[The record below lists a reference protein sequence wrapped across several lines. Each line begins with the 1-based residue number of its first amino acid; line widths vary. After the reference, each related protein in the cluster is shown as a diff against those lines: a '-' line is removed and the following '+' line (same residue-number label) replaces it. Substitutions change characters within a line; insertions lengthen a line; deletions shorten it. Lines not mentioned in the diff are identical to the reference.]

1 MEILSCSRRDHPDH
15 RVRFPRQRVSGRGW
29 GALHFLRALF
39 GKWRGF
45 QMTIGKKLYLG
56 FGAILAILLLLFIVN
71 SFAVFRERSAR
82 NDSKTALESMAAIES
97 VRYQIM
103 LNRLNLNN
111 FLLSG
116 DPRDEERVTKG
127 LTDIADMLKRGES
140 QTSSDSVR
148 TSLIQVEGT
157 EQNWADNF
165 AKPLL
170 AKRHQ
175 VDSGDAT
182 VSDLQ
187 IFYLQKDPGSWLLK
201 SSQILDQ
208 TAQEISK
215 AASETSKS
223 VDRASSVGFIVT
235 TLGTLLA
242 VFLGGFVAFYTAK
255 SISQP
260 LTHLITVARE
270 IGDSGDL
277 DQNIDIHR
285 NDEIGALATTF
296 NNMVAYL
303 KEMAGV
309 SMAVAEGDLTVEV
322 VPRSK
327 RDTLG
332 NAFLRMSH
340 GLQELV
346 RTTRDSAGQVSAGS
360 NQVAGAADESA
371 KVSVQASS
379 AIEEVTSTMHE
390 MSINVQN
397 VVKNT
402 QVQAS
407 SVAETSASIEQ
418 MVASIQRVADTAK
431 ILLDICHRSRVEV
444 ETGISAME
452 KTTDGLNRTNA
463 SIQSSSEIIGVLGK
477 RVDNIGKIVEVIDD
491 LAEQTNLLALNA
503 AIEAARAGEH
513 GLGFA
518 VVADEVRKLAEKSTQ
533 STKEIA
539 ELIQGIQEEARQ
551 AVDNMTKSTNMVQEG
566 LLLGLDLNKAFGK
579 ISNVVTE
586 VYKFAQEIGAATNE
600 QSNGSSQIAKA
611 TTRLT
616 EITQEINSSV
626 EEQASG
632 AQGVVRAME
641 KMREMVQQS
650 TSSSTELAA
659 TAEQMSK
666 LSRVLLESMNRFRIE
681 RKSSEHKPSWNERD
695 ESEAGSLS
703 EDSYDSD
710 LVRA

>member
-1 MEILSCSRRDHPDH
+1 
-15 RVRFPRQRVSGRGW
+15 
-29 GALHFLRALF
+29 
-39 GKWRGF
+39 
-45 QMTIGKKLYLG
+45 MTIGKQLYRG
-56 FGAILAILLLLFIVN
+56 FGVILVMLAILLVVDLAALWK
-71 SFAVFRERSAR
+71 AKSAS
-82 NDSKTALESMAAIES
+82 NEAAATLESVRTAEA

-103 LNRLNLNN
+103 QNRLNLNN

-116 DPRDEERVTKG
+116 DPRDEDKVNKG
-127 LTDIADMLKRGES
+127 FTELSDLIKRGQS
-140 QTSSDSVR
+140 QTSNDFLR
-148 TSLIQVEGT
+148 TALIQVEGT
-157 EQNWADNF
+157 EASWADNF

-187 IFYLQKDPGSWLLK
+187 IFYLQKDPASWLTK
-201 SSQILDQ
+201 SSAVLDQ
-208 TAQEISK
+208 ANSDISK
-215 AASETSKS
+215 ALNESQAAAARASAISGLIVIVGALSAIAFGVLTALKTSKS
-223 VDRASSVGFIVT
+223 IT
-235 TLGTLLA
+235 E
-242 VFLGGFVAFYTAK
+242 
-255 SISQP
+255 P
-260 LTHLITVARE
+260 LQHLITVAQE

-277 DQNIDIHR
+277 DQSIDIHR

-303 KEMAGV
+303 KEMASV

-322 VPRSK
+322 APRSK

-332 NAFLRMSH
+332 NAFLRMNL
-340 GLQELV
+340 GLQEIV
-346 RTTRDSAGQVSAGS
+346 RTTRDAASQVSAGS

-407 SVAETSASIEQ
+407 SVAETSASIDQ
-418 MVASIQRVADTAK
+418 MVTSIQRVADTAK
-431 ILLDICHRSRVEV
+431 VLLDIANRSREEV
-444 ETGISAME
+444 VTGIQTME
-452 KTTDGLNRTNA
+452 KATDGLNRTNRA
-463 SIQSSSEIIGVLGK
+463 IQSSAEIINILGH
-477 RVDNIGKIVEVIDD
+477 RADDIGKIIEVIDD

-539 ELIQGIQEEARQ
+539 DLIQSIQREARQ
-551 AVDNMTKSTNMVQEG
+551 AVENMEHSTRIVEEG
-566 LLLGLDLNKAFGK
+566 LSLGNELGSALHK
-579 ISNVVTE
+579 ISDVVTE
-586 VYKFAQEIGAATNE
+586 VYKFSQEIGAATNE
-600 QSNGSSQIAKA
+600 QSVGSSQIAKA
-611 TTRLT
+611 TNRLT
-616 EITQEINSSV
+616 EITQEINSAV

-632 AQGVVRAME
+632 AQAVVRAMD
-641 KMREMVQQS
+641 KMRELVQQS
-650 TSSSTELAA
+650 ASSSTELSAA
-659 TAEQMSK
+659 AEQMLK
-666 LSRVLLESMNRFRIE
+666 LSRNLLDNMDRFVIDRAAQTRQRREGFTNRRPAAAQESREYELEEVGR
-681 RKSSEHKPSWNERD
+681 P
-695 ESEAGSLS
+695 
-703 EDSYDSD
+703 
-710 LVRA
+710 

>member
-1 MEILSCSRRDHPDH
+1 MS
-15 RVRFPRQRVSGRGW
+15 
-29 GALHFLRALF
+29 
-39 GKWRGF
+39 
-45 QMTIGKKLYLG
+45 IGNRLYFG
-56 FGAILAILLLLFIVN
+56 FGAILATLFILFIVN
-71 SFAVFRERSAR
+71 VGVGFKQRSAQS
-82 NDSKTALESMAAIES
+82 DASMALES
-97 VRYQIM
+97 VRAVEAVRNQIM
-103 LNRLNLNN
+103 LNSLNLNN

-116 DPRDEERVTKG
+116 DPRDEEKVTKG
-127 LTDIADMLKRGES
+127 MNDLSDIIKRGES
-140 QTSSDSVR
+140 QAVNEAVR
-148 TSLIQVEGT
+148 TALIQVEST
-157 EQNWADNF
+157 QSSWADNF
-165 AKPLL
+165 SKPLL

-187 IFYLQKDPGSWLLK
+187 IFYLQKDPASWLTK
-201 SSQILDQ
+201 ASSVLDQ
-208 TAQEISK
+208 TITEITKTQDETNRSADRWSK
-215 AASETSKS
+215 INIFLS
-223 VDRASSVGFIVT
+223 G
-235 TLGTLLA
+235 LLTLLA
-242 VFLGGFVAFYTAK
+242 LVGGAVIAYLTARR
-255 SISQP
+255 ITEP

-309 SMAVAEGDLTVEV
+309 SMAVAEGDLSVEV

-340 GLQELV
+340 GLQDLV

-390 MSINVQN
+390 MSVNVQN

-407 SVAETSASIEQ
+407 SVAETSASIDQ
-418 MVASIQRVADTAK
+418 MVTSIQRVADTAK
-431 ILLDICHRSRVEV
+431 VLLDIANRSREEV
-444 ETGISAME
+444 VTGIQTME
-452 KTTDGLNRTNA
+452 KATDGLNRTNQA
-463 SIQSSSEIIGVLGK
+463 IQSSAEIINILGH
-477 RVDNIGKIVEVIDD
+477 RADDIGKIIEVIDD

-539 ELIQGIQEEARQ
+539 DLIQSIQREARQ
-551 AVDNMTKSTNMVQEG
+551 AVENMERSTRIVEEG
-566 LLLGLDLNKAFGK
+566 LTLGNDLGSALHK

-586 VYKFAQEIGAATNE
+586 VYKFSQEIGAATNE
-600 QSNGSSQIAKA
+600 QSVGSAQIAKA
-611 TTRLT
+611 TSRLT
-616 EITQEINSSV
+616 EITQEINSAV

-632 AQGVVRAME
+632 AQAVVRAMD
-641 KMREMVQQS
+641 KMRELVQQS
-650 TSSSTELAA
+650 ASSSTELSAA
-659 TAEQMSK
+659 AEQMLK
-666 LSRVLLESMNRFRIE
+666 LSRNLLDSMDRFVLDRSAQARS
-681 RKSSEHKPSWNERD
+681 RKQEPQR
-695 ESEAGSLS
+695 EAGRRGPARRS
-703 EDSYDSD
+703 EELEYAELTHS
-710 LVRA
+710 

>member
-1 MEILSCSRRDHPDH
+1 
-15 RVRFPRQRVSGRGW
+15 
-29 GALHFLRALF
+29 
-39 GKWRGF
+39 
-45 QMTIGKKLYLG
+45 MTIGKRLYYG
-56 FGAILAILLLLFIVN
+56 FGAVVGILLLLFFVN
-71 SFAVFRERSAR
+71 VITGWKQSSAR
-82 NDSKTALESMAAIES
+82 NDAKSSLESVRTLEA

-103 LNRLNLNN
+103 LNRHNMDN

-116 DPRDEERVTKG
+116 DPRDEEKINKG
-127 LTDIADMLKRGES
+127 LADVNDLIKRGES
-140 QTSSDSVR
+140 QANNEAVKTA
-148 TSLIQVEGT
+148 LIQVEST
-157 EQNWADNF
+157 EANWADNF

-187 IFYLQKDPGSWLLK
+187 IFYLQKDPASWLTK
-201 SSQILDQ
+201 SSVILDQ
-208 TAQEISK
+208 TGSDITK
-215 AASETSKS
+215 AFNETSES
-223 VDRASSVGFIVT
+223 ADRASQVSFWATI
-235 TLGTLLA
+235 LFTLLA
-242 VFLGGFVAFYTAK
+242 LVVGIGAAVQTAK

-285 NDEIGALATTF
+285 QDEIGALATTF

-303 KEMAGV
+303 KEMANV
-309 SMAVAEGDLTVEV
+309 SMSVAEGDLTVEV

-340 GLQELV
+340 GLQQLV

-402 QVQAS
+402 QIQAS
-407 SVAETSASIEQ
+407 SVAETSASIDQ
-418 MVASIQRVADTAK
+418 MVTSIQRVADTAK
-431 ILLDICHRSRVEV
+431 VLLDIANRSREEV
-444 ETGISAME
+444 VTGIQTME
-452 KTTDGLNRTNA
+452 KATDGLNRTNKA
-463 SIQSSSEIIGVLGK
+463 IQSSAEIINILGH
-477 RVDNIGKIVEVIDD
+477 RADDIGKIIEVIDD

-539 ELIQGIQEEARQ
+539 DLIQSIQREARQ
-551 AVDNMTKSTNMVQEG
+551 AVENMERSTRIVEEG
-566 LLLGLDLNKAFGK
+566 LSLGNELGSALHK

-586 VYKFAQEIGAATNE
+586 VYKFSQEIGAATNE
-600 QSNGSSQIAKA
+600 QSVGSAQIAKA
-611 TTRLT
+611 TGRLT
-616 EITQEINSSV
+616 EITQEINSAV

-632 AQGVVRAME
+632 AQAVVRAMD
-641 KMREMVQQS
+641 KMRELVQQS
-650 TSSSTELAA
+650 ASSSTELSAA
-659 TAEQMSK
+659 AEQMLK
-666 LSRVLLESMNRFRIE
+666 LSRNLLDSMDRFILDRSAASRPPHTE
-681 RKSSEHKPSWNERD
+681 APAPRRGANGARHRD
-695 ESEAGSLS
+695 HEYAELAHT
-703 EDSYDSD
+703 
-710 LVRA
+710 

>member
-1 MEILSCSRRDHPDH
+1 
-15 RVRFPRQRVSGRGW
+15 
-29 GALHFLRALF
+29 
-39 GKWRGF
+39 
-45 QMTIGKKLYLG
+45 MTIGKKLYVG
-56 FGAILAILLLLFIVN
+56 FGSILGVLVALLLVNIVAG
-71 SFAVFRERSAR
+71 FKETSAR
-82 NDSKTALESMAAIES
+82 KDASTALESVRAIES

-103 LNRLNLNN
+103 LNRLNLDN

-116 DPRDEERVTKG
+116 DPRDEEKVTRG
-127 LTDIADMLKRGES
+127 LQDVGEIMKRDES
-140 QTSSDSVR
+140 QAGSDVLR
-148 TSLIQVEGT
+148 TALIQVEGT
-157 EQNWADNF
+157 EASWADNF

-187 IFYLQKDPGSWLLK
+187 IFYLQKDPASWLAK
-201 SSQILDQ
+201 SSAVLDQ
-208 TAQEISK
+208 SNVDITKFLDDSTK
-215 AASETSKS
+215 SAS
-223 VDRASSVGFIVT
+223 RASSFSTGLT
-235 TLGTLLA
+235 TMGTLAAVLA
-242 VFLGGFVAFYTAK
+242 GLFVAFYTAK
-255 SISQP
+255 SITEP

-322 VPRSK
+322 VPRSR

-346 RTTRDSAGQVSAGS
+346 RTTRESASQVSAGS
-360 NQVAGAADESA
+360 SQVAGAADESA

-407 SVAETSASIEQ
+407 SVAETSASIDQ
-418 MVASIQRVADTAK
+418 MVTSINRVADTAK
-431 ILLDICHRSRVEV
+431 VLLDIANRSREEV
-444 ETGISAME
+444 VNGISTME
-452 KTTDGLNRTNA
+452 KATDGLNRTNHA
-463 SIQSSSEIIGVLGK
+463 IQSSAEIINVLGH
-477 RVDNIGKIVEVIDD
+477 RADDIGKIIEVIDD

-539 ELIQGIQEEARQ
+539 DLIQSIQREARQ
-551 AVDNMTKSTNMVQEG
+551 AVENMERSTRIVEEG
-566 LLLGLDLNKAFGK
+566 LTLGNDLGSALHK

-586 VYKFAQEIGAATNE
+586 VYKFSQEIGAATNE
-600 QSNGSSQIAKA
+600 QSVGSTQIAKA
-611 TTRLT
+611 TGRLT
-616 EITQEINSSV
+616 EITQEINSAV

-632 AQGVVRAME
+632 AQAVVRAMD
-641 KMREMVQQS
+641 KMRELVQQS
-650 TSSSTELAA
+650 ASSSTELSAA
-659 TAEQMSK
+659 AEQMLK
-666 LSRVLLESMNRFRIE
+666 LSRNLLDSMDRFVLEQNTPQAGGPRRDPAEGRRKRDAHRVREAEYAESRQ
-681 RKSSEHKPSWNERD
+681 
-695 ESEAGSLS
+695 
-703 EDSYDSD
+703 
-710 LVRA
+710 

>member
-1 MEILSCSRRDHPDH
+1 MS
-15 RVRFPRQRVSGRGW
+15 
-29 GALHFLRALF
+29 
-39 GKWRGF
+39 
-45 QMTIGKKLYLG
+45 IGKKLYAG
-56 FGAILAILLLLFIVN
+56 FGLVLAFLAIVFLVN
-71 SFAVFRERSAR
+71 GYAALRGQSSRTE
-82 NDSKTALESMAAIES
+82 SKAALESVQTIQAVQM
-97 VRYQIM
+97 QIM
-103 LNRLNLNN
+103 SNRLNLNN

-116 DPRDEERVTKG
+116 DPRDEEKVNKG
-127 LTDIADMLKRGES
+127 TTELTDILKRGEAQAS
-140 QTSSDSVR
+140 TDLLR
-148 TSLIQVEGT
+148 TALIQVEST
-157 EQNWADNF
+157 EASWSDNF

-187 IFYLQKDPGSWLLK
+187 IFYLQKDPASWLTK
-201 SSQILDQ
+201 SSAVLDQ
-208 TAQEISK
+208 TAADIRK
-215 AASETSKS
+215 ASEEIFRSAERTSS
-223 VDRASSVGFIVT
+223 WSAFSS
-235 TLGTLLA
+235 LLLTLLA
-242 VFLGGFVAFYTAK
+242 IVGGVLVAYLTAK
-255 SISQP
+255 SITQP

-277 DQNIDIHR
+277 NQNIDIHR

-296 NNMVAYL
+296 NNLVAYL

-340 GLQELV
+340 GLQEIV

-407 SVAETSASIEQ
+407 SVAETSASIDQ
-418 MVASIQRVADTAK
+418 MVTSIQRVADTAK
-431 ILLDICHRSRVEV
+431 VLLDIANRSREEV
-444 ETGISAME
+444 VVGIQTME
-452 KTTDGLNRTNA
+452 KTTDGLNRTNKA
-463 SIQSSSEIIGVLGK
+463 IQSSAEIINVLGH
-477 RVDNIGKIVEVIDD
+477 RADDIGRIIEVIDD

-539 ELIQGIQEEARQ
+539 DLIQSIQREARQ
-551 AVDNMTKSTNMVQEG
+551 AVENMDRSTRIVEEG
-566 LLLGLDLNKAFGK
+566 LSLGNDLGTALHK

-586 VYKFAQEIGAATNE
+586 VYKFSQEIGAATNE
-600 QSNGSSQIAKA
+600 QSVGSAQIAKA
-611 TTRLT
+611 TGRLT
-616 EITQEINSSV
+616 EITQEINSAV

-632 AQGVVRAME
+632 AQAVVRAMD
-641 KMREMVQQS
+641 KMRELVQQS
-650 TSSSTELAA
+650 ASSSTELSAA
-659 TAEQMSK
+659 AEQMLK
-666 LSRVLLESMNRFRIE
+666 LSRNLLDSMDRFVLDRSLQN
-681 RKSSEHKPSWNERD
+681 KSKRD
-695 ESEAGSLS
+695 FSSGRRGGEQDNAREFEYA
-703 EDSYDSD
+703 E
-710 LVRA
+710 LVRS

>member
-1 MEILSCSRRDHPDH
+1 
-15 RVRFPRQRVSGRGW
+15 
-29 GALHFLRALF
+29 
-39 GKWRGF
+39 
-45 QMTIGKKLYLG
+45 MTIRTRLYFGFGSILG
-56 FGAILAILLLLFIVN
+56 FLTLLLLAN
-71 SFAVFRERSAR
+71 LGAGLKEKSAR
-82 NDSKTALESMAAIES
+82 KDASMALDGVRTIES

-103 LNRLNLNN
+103 LNRLDLNN

-116 DPRDEERVTKG
+116 DPRDEEKVSKG
-127 LTDIADMLKRGES
+127 LGAMSDLIKRGES
-140 QTSSDSVR
+140 QASTEALR
-148 TSLIQVEGT
+148 NGLFQVEST
-157 EQNWADNF
+157 ETSWADNF

-187 IFYLQKDPGSWLLK
+187 IFYLQKDPGSWLAK
-201 SSQILDQ
+201 SSVVLDQ
-208 TAQEISK
+208 SATDISK
-215 AASETSKS
+215 SSEESSRSATLASNVS
-223 VDRASSVGFIVT
+223 FWVT
-235 TLGTLLA
+235 TAGTLIALLVGAIFA
-242 VFLGGFVAFYTAK
+242 VLTARN
-255 SISQP
+255 ITEP
-260 LTHLITVARE
+260 LQHLITVARE

-303 KEMAGV
+303 KEMASV
-309 SMAVAEGDLTVEV
+309 SMAVAEGDLSVEV

-340 GLQELV
+340 GLQSLV
-346 RTTRDSAGQVSAGS
+346 RTTRDSASQVSAGS

-407 SVAETSASIEQ
+407 SVAETSASIDQ
-418 MVASIQRVADTAK
+418 MVTSIQRVADTAK
-431 ILLDICHRSRVEV
+431 VLLDIANRSREEV
-444 ETGISAME
+444 STGIQTME
-452 KTTDGLNRTNA
+452 KATDGLNRTNKA
-463 SIQSSSEIIGVLGK
+463 IQSSAEIINVLGH
-477 RVDNIGKIVEVIDD
+477 RADDIGKIIEVIDD

-539 ELIQGIQEEARQ
+539 DLIQSIQREARQ
-551 AVDNMTKSTNMVQEG
+551 AVENMDRSTRIVEEG
-566 LLLGLDLNKAFGK
+566 LNLGNDLGTALHK

-586 VYKFAQEIGAATNE
+586 VYKFSQEIGAATAE
-600 QSNGSSQIAKA
+600 QSVGSSQIAKA
-611 TTRLT
+611 TSRLT
-616 EITQEINSSV
+616 EITQEINSAV

-632 AQGVVRAME
+632 AQAVVRAMD
-641 KMREMVQQS
+641 KMRELVQQS
-650 TSSSTELAA
+650 ASSSTELSAA
-659 TAEQMSK
+659 AEQMLK
-666 LSRVLLESMNRFRIE
+666 LSRHLLDSMDRFVLDRAAPTRAKYGAHRE
-681 RKSSEHKPSWNERD
+681 KHGSSQAAPEQDREYA
-695 ESEAGSLS
+695 E
-703 EDSYDSD
+703 
-710 LVRA
+710 

>member
-1 MEILSCSRRDHPDH
+1 
-15 RVRFPRQRVSGRGW
+15 
-29 GALHFLRALF
+29 
-39 GKWRGF
+39 
-45 QMTIGKKLYLG
+45 MTIGKRMYVG
-56 FGAILAILLLLFIVN
+56 FGAILGTLLILLFVYLVTAGRQG
-71 SFAVFRERSAR
+71 S
-82 NDSKTALESMAAIES
+82 ALESVRTIEA

-103 LNRLNLNN
+103 QNSLNLNN

-116 DPRDEERVTKG
+116 DPRDEEKVNKG
-127 LTDIADMLKRGES
+127 MVETADTLKRGQSQASSES
-140 QTSSDSVR
+140 LR
-148 TSLIQVEGT
+148 MALIQVEGIET
-157 EQNWADNF
+157 SWGDNF

-187 IFYLQKDPGSWLLK
+187 IFYLQKDPASWLTK
-201 SSQILDQ
+201 SSTILDQ
-208 TAQEISK
+208 SS
-215 AASETSKS
+215 SETTQSAG
-223 VDRASSVGFIVT
+223 RASTVSFYLT
-235 TLGTLLA
+235 TLVTLAAIL
-242 VFLGGFVAFYTAK
+242 FGGLVAFKTAK
-255 SISQP
+255 SISEP
-260 LTHLITVARE
+260 LNHLITVARE

-332 NAFLRMSH
+332 NAFVRMSH
-340 GLQELV
+340 GLQDLV

-407 SVAETSASIEQ
+407 SVAETSASIDQ
-418 MVASIQRVADTAK
+418 MVTSIQRVADTAK
-431 ILLDICHRSRVEV
+431 VLLDIANRSREEV
-444 ETGISAME
+444 VTGIQTME
-452 KTTDGLNRTNA
+452 KATDGLNRTNKA
-463 SIQSSSEIIGVLGK
+463 IQSSAEIINVLGH
-477 RVDNIGKIVEVIDD
+477 RADDIGKIIEVIDD

-539 ELIQGIQEEARQ
+539 ELIQSIQREARQ
-551 AVDNMTKSTNMVQEG
+551 AVENMERSTRIVEEG
-566 LLLGLDLNKAFGK
+566 LTLGNELGTALHK

-586 VYKFAQEIGAATNE
+586 VYKFSQEIGAATNE
-600 QSNGSSQIAKA
+600 QSVGSAQIAKA

-616 EITQEINSSV
+616 EITQEINSAV

-632 AQGVVRAME
+632 AQAVVRAMD
-641 KMREMVQQS
+641 KMRELVQQS
-650 TSSSTELAA
+650 ASSSTELSAA
-659 TAEQMSK
+659 AEQMLK
-666 LSRVLLESMNRFRIE
+666 LSRNLLDSMDRFVLERANNSRPQRDNYSRRSKEAAREHELEYA
-681 RKSSEHKPSWNERD
+681 
-695 ESEAGSLS
+695 ES
-703 EDSYDSD
+703 
-710 LVRA
+710 VRS

>member
-1 MEILSCSRRDHPDH
+1 MS
-15 RVRFPRQRVSGRGW
+15 
-29 GALHFLRALF
+29 
-39 GKWRGF
+39 
-45 QMTIGKKLYLG
+45 IGKKLYAG
-56 FGAILAILLLLFIVN
+56 FGLILAILLGLFLVN
-71 SFAVFRERSAR
+71 SFAAFRERVARTDSAA
-82 NDSKTALESMAAIES
+82 ALESVRTIES
-97 VRYQIM
+97 VRLQIM

-116 DPRDEERVTKG
+116 DPRDEEKVNKG
-127 LTDIADMLKRGES
+127 MTDLTDGLKRGEAQS
-140 QTSSDSVR
+140 GSDTLR
-148 TSLIQVEGT
+148 TALIQVEST
-157 EQNWADNF
+157 EASWADNF

-175 VDSGDAT
+175 VDSGDST

-187 IFYLQKDPGSWLLK
+187 IFYLQKDPASWLTK
-201 SSQILDQ
+201 SSAVLDQ
-208 TAQEISK
+208 TTLDITKSFDES
-215 AASETSKS
+215 SKS
-223 VDRASSVGFIVT
+223 AAKASAWSSGGT

-242 VFLGGFVAFYTAK
+242 IVLGIVVAFYTAK
-255 SISQP
+255 SITQP

-277 DQNIDIHR
+277 NQNIDIHR

-296 NNMVAYL
+296 NNLVAYL
-303 KEMAGV
+303 REMASV

-322 VPRSK
+322 LPRSK

-332 NAFLRMSH
+332 NAFMRMSH
-340 GLQELV
+340 GLQEIV

-407 SVAETSASIEQ
+407 SVAETSASIDQ
-418 MVASIQRVADTAK
+418 MVTSIQRVADTAK
-431 ILLDICHRSRVEV
+431 VLLDIANRSREEV
-444 ETGISAME
+444 VVGIQTME
-452 KTTDGLNRTNA
+452 KTTDGLNRTNKA
-463 SIQSSSEIIGVLGK
+463 IQSSAEIINVLGH
-477 RVDNIGKIVEVIDD
+477 RADDIGRIIEVIDD

-539 ELIQGIQEEARQ
+539 DLIQSIQREARQ
-551 AVDNMTKSTNMVQEG
+551 AVENMDRSTRIVEEG
-566 LLLGLDLNKAFGK
+566 LSLGNDLGSALHK

-586 VYKFAQEIGAATNE
+586 VYKFSQEIGAATNE
-600 QSNGSSQIAKA
+600 QSVGSSQIAKA
-611 TTRLT
+611 TSRLT
-616 EITQEINSSV
+616 EITQEINSAV

-632 AQGVVRAME
+632 AQAVVRAMD
-641 KMREMVQQS
+641 KMRELVQQS
-650 TSSSTELAA
+650 ASSSTELSAA
-659 TAEQMSK
+659 AEQMLK
-666 LSRVLLESMNRFRIE
+666 LSRNLLDSMDRFVLDRAAPS
-681 RKSSEHKPSWNERD
+681 KPKRDSFGTRHQSRD
-695 ESEAGSLS
+695 ESGREFEYS
-703 EDSYDSD
+703 EM
-710 LVRA
+710 VRS

>member
-1 MEILSCSRRDHPDH
+1 M
-15 RVRFPRQRVSGRGW
+15 
-29 GALHFLRALF
+29 
-39 GKWRGF
+39 K
-45 QMTIGKKLYLG
+45 IGKKLYMG
-56 FGAILAILLLLFIVN
+56 FGAILGILVLLFLVN
-71 SFAVFRERSAR
+71 LFAGFKERSAR
-82 NDSKTALESMAAIES
+82 ADASSALESVRTIEA

-116 DPRDEERVTKG
+116 DPRDEEKVTRG
-127 LTDIADMLKRGES
+127 LQDITETMKRGES
-140 QTSSDSVR
+140 QANNDALHTA
-148 TSLIQVEGT
+148 LIQVEGT
-157 EQNWADNF
+157 EASWADNF

-187 IFYLQKDPGSWLLK
+187 IFYLQKDPASWLVK
-201 SSQILDQ
+201 SSTVLDQ
-208 TAQEISK
+208 SSVEIAKSLE
-215 AASETSKS
+215 ETSKS
-223 VDRASSVGFIVT
+223 AGRASTFIT
-235 TLGTLLA
+235 TLTTMGTLIA
-242 VFLGGFVAFYTAK
+242 GVFGFFIAFYTAK
-255 SISQP
+255 SITEP

-322 VPRSK
+322 VPRSR

-407 SVAETSASIEQ
+407 SVAETSASIDQ
-418 MVASIQRVADTAK
+418 MVTSINRVADTAK
-431 ILLDICHRSRVEV
+431 VLLDIANRSREEV
-444 ETGISAME
+444 VNGISTME
-452 KTTDGLNRTNA
+452 KATDGLNRTNHA
-463 SIQSSSEIIGVLGK
+463 IQSSAEIINVLGH
-477 RVDNIGKIVEVIDD
+477 RADDIGKIIEVIDD

-539 ELIQGIQEEARQ
+539 DLIQSIQREARQ
-551 AVDNMTKSTNMVQEG
+551 AVENMERSTRIVEEG
-566 LLLGLDLNKAFGK
+566 LSLGNDLGSALHK

-586 VYKFAQEIGAATNE
+586 VYKFSQEIGAATAE
-600 QSNGSSQIAKA
+600 QSVGSSQIAKA
-611 TTRLT
+611 TGRLT
-616 EITQEINSSV
+616 EITQEINSAV

-632 AQGVVRAME
+632 AQAVVRAMD
-641 KMREMVQQS
+641 KMRELVQQS
-650 TSSSTELAA
+650 ASSSTELSAA
-659 TAEQMSK
+659 AEQMLK
-666 LSRVLLESMNRFRIE
+666 LSRNLLDSMDRFVLDRSAQLGGQSETAGPRRKPGSRRE
-681 RKSSEHKPSWNERD
+681 REMEYAELARS
-695 ESEAGSLS
+695 
-703 EDSYDSD
+703 
-710 LVRA
+710 

>member
-1 MEILSCSRRDHPDH
+1 MS
-15 RVRFPRQRVSGRGW
+15 
-29 GALHFLRALF
+29 
-39 GKWRGF
+39 
-45 QMTIGKKLYLG
+45 IGKKLYAG
-56 FGAILAILLLLFIVN
+56 FGLVLATLTVVFLVN
-71 SFAVFRERSAR
+71 GYSALRERSSRSDAQAAMDSVQTIEAAR
-82 NDSKTALESMAAIES
+82 L
-97 VRYQIM
+97 QIM
-103 LNRLNLNN
+103 LNRLALNN

-116 DPRDEERVTKG
+116 DPRDEEKVNKG
-127 LTDIADMLKRGES
+127 MTELADALKRGEAQS
-140 QTSSDSVR
+140 QSPSDTLR
-148 TSLIQVEGT
+148 MALIQVEST
-157 EQNWADNF
+157 EASWGDNF

-187 IFYLQKDPGSWLLK
+187 IFYLQKDPASWLMK
-201 SSQILDQ
+201 SSEVLNQ
-208 TAQEISK
+208 TRTDIK
-215 AASETSKS
+215 KASEEAL
-223 VDRASSVGFIVT
+223 ASADKTFKWSVGASLV
-235 TLGTLLA
+235 LTLLA
-242 VFLGGFVAFYTAK
+242 IAIGAIVAYLTAK
-255 SISQP
+255 SITQP

-277 DQNIDIHR
+277 NQNIDIHR

-296 NNMVAYL
+296 NNLVAYL

-340 GLQELV
+340 GLQEIV

-407 SVAETSASIEQ
+407 SVAETSASIDQ
-418 MVASIQRVADTAK
+418 MVTSIQRVADTAK
-431 ILLDICHRSRVEV
+431 VLLDIANRSREEV
-444 ETGISAME
+444 VVGIQTME
-452 KTTDGLNRTNA
+452 KTTDGLNRTNKA
-463 SIQSSSEIIGVLGK
+463 IQSSAEIINVLGH
-477 RVDNIGKIVEVIDD
+477 RADDIGRIIEVIDD

-539 ELIQGIQEEARQ
+539 DLIQSIQREAKQ
-551 AVDNMTKSTNMVQEG
+551 AVENMDRSTRIVEEG
-566 LLLGLDLNKAFGK
+566 LSLGNDLGTALHK

-586 VYKFAQEIGAATNE
+586 VYKFSQEIGAATNE
-600 QSNGSSQIAKA
+600 QSVGSAQIAKA
-611 TTRLT
+611 TGRLT
-616 EITQEINSSV
+616 EITQEINSAV

-632 AQGVVRAME
+632 AQAVVRAMD
-641 KMREMVQQS
+641 KMRELVQQS
-650 TSSSTELAA
+650 ASSSTELSAA
-659 TAEQMSK
+659 AEQMLK
-666 LSRVLLESMNRFRIE
+666 LSRNLLDSMDRFVLDRASQGKGKRDF
-681 RKSSEHKPSWNERD
+681 SSGRRGAEQDNSRD
-695 ESEAGSLS
+695 FEYAE
-703 EDSYDSD
+703 
-710 LVRA
+710 LVRS

>member
-1 MEILSCSRRDHPDH
+1 
-15 RVRFPRQRVSGRGW
+15 
-29 GALHFLRALF
+29 
-39 GKWRGF
+39 
-45 QMTIGKKLYLG
+45 MTIGKQLYRG
-56 FGAILAILLLLFIVN
+56 FGVILATLAVLLVVDLAALWK
-71 SFAVFRERSAR
+71 AKSAS
-82 NDSKTALESMAAIES
+82 NEAAATLDSVRTAEA

-103 LNRLNLNN
+103 QNRLNLNN

-116 DPRDEERVTKG
+116 DPRDEDKVNKG
-127 LTDIADMLKRGES
+127 FTELSDLVKRGQS
-140 QTSSDSVR
+140 QTSNDYLR
-148 TSLIQVEGT
+148 TALIQVEGT
-157 EQNWADNF
+157 EASWADNF

-187 IFYLQKDPGSWLLK
+187 IFYLQKDPASWLAK
-201 SSQILDQ
+201 SSTVLDQ
-208 TAQEISK
+208 ASSDISRALNESQAAATRASTISGLIVVIGALSAIAFGVITALR
-215 AASETSKS
+215 TSKS
-223 VDRASSVGFIVT
+223 IT
-235 TLGTLLA
+235 E
-242 VFLGGFVAFYTAK
+242 
-255 SISQP
+255 P
-260 LTHLITVARE
+260 LQHLITVAQE

-277 DQNIDIHR
+277 DQSIDIHR

-303 KEMAGV
+303 KEMASV

-322 VPRSK
+322 APRSK

-332 NAFLRMSH
+332 NAFLRMNL
-340 GLQELV
+340 GLQEIV
-346 RTTRDSAGQVSAGS
+346 RTTRDAASQVSAGS

-407 SVAETSASIEQ
+407 SVAETSASIDQ
-418 MVASIQRVADTAK
+418 IVTSIQRVADTAK
-431 ILLDICHRSRVEV
+431 VLLDIANRSREEV
-444 ETGISAME
+444 GTGIQTME
-452 KTTDGLNRTNA
+452 KATDGLNRTNRA
-463 SIQSSSEIIGVLGK
+463 IQSSAEIINILGH
-477 RVDNIGKIVEVIDD
+477 RADDIGKIIEVIDD

-539 ELIQGIQEEARQ
+539 DLIQSIQREARQ
-551 AVDNMTKSTNMVQEG
+551 AVENMEHSTRIVEEG
-566 LLLGLDLNKAFGK
+566 LSLGNELGSALHK
-579 ISNVVTE
+579 ISDVVSE
-586 VYKFAQEIGAATNE
+586 VYKFSQEIGAATNE
-600 QSNGSSQIAKA
+600 QSVGSSQIAKA
-611 TTRLT
+611 TNRLT
-616 EITQEINSSV
+616 EITQEINSAV

-632 AQGVVRAME
+632 AQAVVRAMD
-641 KMREMVQQS
+641 KMRELVQQS
-650 TSSSTELAA
+650 ASSSTELSAA
-659 TAEQMSK
+659 AEQMLK
-666 LSRVLLESMNRFRIE
+666 LSRNLLDNMDRFVIE
-681 RKSSEHKPSWNERD
+681 RATQTRQRREVATSRRPASPQESREHELEEVARP
-695 ESEAGSLS
+695 
-703 EDSYDSD
+703 
-710 LVRA
+710 

>member
-1 MEILSCSRRDHPDH
+1 
-15 RVRFPRQRVSGRGW
+15 
-29 GALHFLRALF
+29 
-39 GKWRGF
+39 
-45 QMTIGKKLYLG
+45 MTIGTQLKRNFGYILG
-56 FGAILAILLLLFIVN
+56 ALVVLLIVDVAALWKAGTA
-71 SFAVFRERSAR
+71 SSEASA
-82 NDSKTALESMAAIES
+82 AAESVRVTES

-116 DPRDEERVTKG
+116 DPRDEDKVNKG
-127 LTDIADMLKRGES
+127 FTVLQDTIKHGEAQAS
-140 QTSSDSVR
+140 NEFLHSA
-148 TSLIQVEGT
+148 LIQVEST
-157 EQNWADNF
+157 ESSWIDNF

-187 IFYLQKDPGSWLLK
+187 IFYLQKDPNSWLTK
-201 SSQILDQ
+201 SGSVLDQ
-208 TAQEISK
+208 ANSNISTSLEESQK
-215 AASETSKS
+215 AAQN
-223 VDRASSVGFIVT
+223 ASRISFFIII
-235 TLGTLLA
+235 LGTLATIAFGIDRA
-242 VFLGGFVAFYTAK
+242 VRTSN
-255 SISQP
+255 SITDP
-260 LTHLITVARE
+260 LKHLITVAQE

-303 KEMAGV
+303 KEMAAV

-322 VPRSK
+322 SPRSK

-332 NAFLRMSH
+332 NAFLRMNH
-340 GLQELV
+340 GLQEIV
-346 RTTRDSAGQVSAGS
+346 RTTRDGASQVSAGS

-407 SVAETSASIEQ
+407 SVAETSASIDQ
-418 MVASIQRVADTAK
+418 MVTSIQRVADTAK
-431 ILLDICHRSRVEV
+431 VLLDIANRSREEV
-444 ETGISAME
+444 VTGIQTME
-452 KTTDGLNRTNA
+452 KATDGLNRTNRA
-463 SIQSSSEIIGVLGK
+463 IQSSAEIINVLGH
-477 RVDNIGKIVEVIDD
+477 RADDIGKIIEVIDD

-539 ELIQGIQEEARQ
+539 DLIQSIQREARQ
-551 AVDNMTKSTNMVQEG
+551 AVENMEHSTRIVEEG
-566 LLLGLDLNKAFGK
+566 LSLGNDLGSALHK
-579 ISNVVTE
+579 ISSVVTE
-586 VYKFAQEIGAATNE
+586 VYKFSQEIGAATNE
-600 QSNGSSQIAKA
+600 QSVGSAQIAKA
-611 TTRLT
+611 TNRLT
-616 EITQEINSSV
+616 EITQEINSAV

-632 AQGVVRAME
+632 AQAVVRAMD
-641 KMREMVQQS
+641 KMRELVQQS
-650 TSSSTELAA
+650 ASSSTELSAA
-659 TAEQMSK
+659 AEQMLK
-666 LSRVLLESMNRFRIE
+666 LSRNLLDNMDRFVVE
-681 RKSSEHKPSWNERD
+681 RSNSTIGGGRSRREIQQAQRRGGHSEHKDFEYA
-695 ESEAGSLS
+695 ELS
-703 EDSYDSD
+703 RS
-710 LVRA
+710 

>member
-1 MEILSCSRRDHPDH
+1 
-15 RVRFPRQRVSGRGW
+15 
-29 GALHFLRALF
+29 
-39 GKWRGF
+39 
-45 QMTIGKKLYLG
+45 MTIGKKLYAG
-56 FGAILAILLLLFIVN
+56 FGLILAIIGVLFVVN
-71 SFAVFRERSAR
+71 IITGLVEKSSR
-82 NDSKTALESMAAIES
+82 NNFSVALDSVHTVES
-97 VRYQIM
+97 VRNQIM
-103 LNRLNLNN
+103 LNRLNMNN

-116 DPRDEERVTKG
+116 DPRDEEKVNKG
-127 LTDIADMLKRGES
+127 LTDISDLIKRGES
-140 QTSSDSVR
+140 QATSDAVH
-148 TSLIQVEGT
+148 TALIQVEST
-157 EQNWADNF
+157 EASWADNF
-165 AKPLL
+165 AKPLI

-187 IFYLQKDPGSWLLK
+187 IFYLQKDPSSWLAK
-201 SSQILDQ
+201 SSSVLDQ
-208 TAQEISK
+208 SNDEINKFRDQSKRSADTA
-215 AASETSKS
+215 AN
-223 VDRASSVGFIVT
+223 VGFFT
-235 TLGTLLA
+235 TIGGTLIALVA
-242 VFLGGFVAFYTAK
+242 GILIAFYTAR
-255 SISQP
+255 SITEP
-260 LTHLITVARE
+260 LTHLMTVTRE

-303 KEMAGV
+303 KEMASV
-309 SMAVAEGDLTVEV
+309 SMSVAEGDLTVEV

-340 GLQELV
+340 GLQQLV

-402 QVQAS
+402 QLQAS
-407 SVAETSASIEQ
+407 SVAETSASIDQ
-418 MVASIQRVADTAK
+418 MVTSIQRVADTAK
-431 ILLDICHRSRVEV
+431 VLLDIANRSREEV
-444 ETGISAME
+444 VTGIQTME
-452 KTTDGLNRTNA
+452 KATDGLNRTNQA
-463 SIQSSSEIIGVLGK
+463 IQSSAEIINILGH
-477 RVDNIGKIVEVIDD
+477 RADDIGKIIEVIDD

-539 ELIQGIQEEARQ
+539 DLIQSIQREARQ
-551 AVDNMTKSTNMVQEG
+551 AVENMERSTRIVEEG
-566 LLLGLDLNKAFGK
+566 LNLGNELGSALHK

-586 VYKFAQEIGAATNE
+586 VYKFSQEIGAATNE
-600 QSNGSSQIAKA
+600 QSVGSSQIAKA
-611 TTRLT
+611 TSRLT
-616 EITQEINSSV
+616 EITQEINSAV
-626 EEQASG
+626 DEQASG
-632 AQGVVRAME
+632 AQAVVRAMD
-641 KMREMVQQS
+641 KMRELVQQS
-650 TSSSTELAA
+650 ASSSTELSAA
-659 TAEQMSK
+659 AEQMLK
-666 LSRVLLESMNRFRIE
+666 LSRNLLDSMDRFVLDRASQQQRLRRGEPGGKRRGSGEE
-681 RKSSEHKPSWNERD
+681 REQDAEYAELTRS
-695 ESEAGSLS
+695 
-703 EDSYDSD
+703 
-710 LVRA
+710 

>member
-1 MEILSCSRRDHPDH
+1 
-15 RVRFPRQRVSGRGW
+15 
-29 GALHFLRALF
+29 
-39 GKWRGF
+39 
-45 QMTIGKKLYLG
+45 MTIGKKLYIG
-56 FGAILAILLLLFIVN
+56 FGSILFILICLFGVN
-71 SFAVFRERSAR
+71 IVAGLREQSSRAEASTAVQNVR
-82 NDSKTALESMAAIES
+82 TIES

-103 LNRLNLNN
+103 LNRNNLNN

-116 DPRDEERVTKG
+116 DPRDEEKVNRG
-127 LTDIADMLKRGES
+127 IGDIADTIKHGEAS
-140 QTSSDSVR
+140 TAGNDLLHSA
-148 TSLIQVEGT
+148 LIQVEST
-157 EQNWADNF
+157 EASWADNF

-187 IFYLQKDPGSWLLK
+187 IFYLQKDPTSWLVK
-201 SSQILDQ
+201 SSSVLDQ
-208 TAQEISK
+208 AATEIAKS
-215 AASETSKS
+215 SEETSKS
-223 VDRASSVGFIVT
+223 AARASTLST
-235 TLGTLLA
+235 TLTTGGTFLA
-242 VFLGGFVAFYTAK
+242 LVWGFVVAYYTAK
-255 SISQP
+255 SITEP

-309 SMAVAEGDLTVEV
+309 SAAVAEGDLAIEV

-332 NAFLRMSH
+332 NAFIRMQH
-340 GLQELV
+340 GLQDLV

-402 QVQAS
+402 QIQAS
-407 SVAETSASIEQ
+407 SVAETSASIDQ
-418 MVASIQRVADTAK
+418 MVTSIQRVADTAK
-431 ILLDICHRSRVEV
+431 VLLDIANRSREEV
-444 ETGISAME
+444 VTGIATME
-452 KTTDGLNRTNA
+452 KATDGLNRTNHA
-463 SIQSSSEIIGVLGK
+463 IQSSAEIINVLGH
-477 RVDNIGKIVEVIDD
+477 RADDIGKIIEVIDD
-491 LAEQTNLLALNA
+491 ISEQTNLLALNA

-539 ELIQGIQEEARQ
+539 DLIQSIQREARQ
-551 AVDNMTKSTNMVQEG
+551 AVENMERSTRIVEEG
-566 LLLGLDLNKAFGK
+566 LSLGNDLGSALHK

-586 VYKFAQEIGAATNE
+586 VYKFSQEIGAATAE
-600 QSNGSSQIAKA
+600 QSVGSSQIAKA
-611 TTRLT
+611 TGRLT
-616 EITQEINSSV
+616 EITQEINSAV

-632 AQGVVRAME
+632 AQAVVRAMD
-641 KMREMVQQS
+641 KMRELVQQS
-650 TSSSTELAA
+650 ASSSTELSAA
-659 TAEQMSK
+659 AEQMLK
-666 LSRVLLESMNRFRIE
+666 LSRNLLDSMDRFVLD
-681 RKSSEHKPSWNERD
+681 SSAQARSRREAPTSHPRRRETHRD
-695 ESEAGSLS
+695 AESEYAELTRS
-703 EDSYDSD
+703 
-710 LVRA
+710 

>member
-1 MEILSCSRRDHPDH
+1 M
-15 RVRFPRQRVSGRGW
+15 
-29 GALHFLRALF
+29 
-39 GKWRGF
+39 K
-45 QMTIGKKLYLG
+45 IGKKLYLG
-56 FGAILAILLLLFIVN
+56 FGAILAILVLLFLVN
-71 SFAVFRERSAR
+71 IIAGFKERSAR
-82 NDSKTALESMAAIES
+82 ADASSALESVRTIEA

-116 DPRDEERVTKG
+116 DPRDEEKVTRG
-127 LTDIADMLKRGES
+127 LQDMTETMKRGET
-140 QTSSDSVR
+140 QTSKEALHTALV
-148 TSLIQVEGT
+148 QVEGT
-157 EQNWADNF
+157 EMSWADNF

-187 IFYLQKDPGSWLLK
+187 IFYLQKDPASWLVK
-201 SSQILDQ
+201 SSAVLDQ
-208 TAQEISK
+208 SSVEIAKSLE
-215 AASETSKS
+215 ETSKS
-223 VDRASSVGFIVT
+223 AQRASTFIT
-235 TLGTLLA
+235 TLTTTGTLMA
-242 VFLGGFVAFYTAK
+242 GIFGFFVAFYTAK
-255 SISQP
+255 SITEP

-322 VPRSK
+322 VPRSR

-346 RTTRDSAGQVSAGS
+346 RTTRDSASQVSAGS

-407 SVAETSASIEQ
+407 SVAETSASIDQ
-418 MVASIQRVADTAK
+418 MVTSINRVADTAK
-431 ILLDICHRSRVEV
+431 VLLDIANRSREEV
-444 ETGISAME
+444 VSGISTME
-452 KTTDGLNRTNA
+452 KATDGLNRTNHA
-463 SIQSSSEIIGVLGK
+463 IQSSAEIINVLGH
-477 RVDNIGKIVEVIDD
+477 RADDIGKIIEVIDD

-539 ELIQGIQEEARQ
+539 DLIQSIQREARQ
-551 AVDNMTKSTNMVQEG
+551 AVENMERSTRIVEEG
-566 LLLGLDLNKAFGK
+566 LSLGNDLGSALHK

-586 VYKFAQEIGAATNE
+586 VYKFSQEIGAATAE
-600 QSNGSSQIAKA
+600 QSVGSSQIAKA
-611 TTRLT
+611 TGRLT
-616 EITQEINSSV
+616 EITQEINSAV

-632 AQGVVRAME
+632 AQAVVRAMD
-641 KMREMVQQS
+641 KMRELVQQS
-650 TSSSTELAA
+650 ASSSTELSAA
-659 TAEQMSK
+659 AEQMLK
-666 LSRVLLESMNRFRIE
+666 LSRNLLDSMDRFVLDRSVQNAAQ
-681 RKSSEHKPSWNERD
+681 
-695 ESEAGSLS
+695 SEAPGPRRKPGSRRDREMEYAELARS
-703 EDSYDSD
+703 
-710 LVRA
+710 

>member
-1 MEILSCSRRDHPDH
+1 
-15 RVRFPRQRVSGRGW
+15 
-29 GALHFLRALF
+29 
-39 GKWRGF
+39 
-45 QMTIGKKLYLG
+45 MTIGRQLYKG
-56 FGAILAILLLLFIVN
+56 FGVVLAILALLLFVDL
-71 SFAVFRERSAR
+71 AALWKARSA
-82 NDSKTALESMAAIES
+82 SHEAAATLESVRMAEN

-103 LNRLNLNN
+103 QNRLNLNN

-116 DPRDEERVTKG
+116 DPRDEDKVNRG
-127 LTDIADMLKRGES
+127 FTDLSDLAKRGES
-140 QTSSDSVR
+140 QANNDILR
-148 TSLIQVEGT
+148 TALIQVEST
-157 EQNWADNF
+157 EASWADNF

-187 IFYLQKDPGSWLLK
+187 IFYLQKDPASWLTK
-201 SSQILDQ
+201 SSTVLDQ
-208 TAQEISK
+208 ANADIGKALQESQAAASK
-215 AASETSKS
+215 ASLMS
-223 VDRASSVGFIVT
+223 GFVVV
-235 TLGTLLA
+235 LGTLFA
-242 VFLGGFVAFYTAK
+242 IAIGILGAYRTAK
-255 SISQP
+255 SITEP
-260 LTHLITVARE
+260 LQHLITVARE

-303 KEMAGV
+303 KEMASV
-309 SMAVAEGDLTVEV
+309 SMAVAEGDLTMEV
-322 VPRSK
+322 APRSK

-332 NAFLRMSH
+332 NAFLRMSQ
-340 GLQELV
+340 GLQEIV
-346 RTTRDSAGQVSAGS
+346 RTTRDGASQVSAGS

-407 SVAETSASIEQ
+407 SVAETSASIDQ
-418 MVASIQRVADTAK
+418 MVTSIQRVADTAK
-431 ILLDICHRSRVEV
+431 VLLDIANRSREEV
-444 ETGISAME
+444 VMGIQTME
-452 KTTDGLNRTNA
+452 KTTDGLNRTNRA
-463 SIQSSSEIIGVLGK
+463 IQSSAEIINILGH
-477 RVDNIGKIVEVIDD
+477 RADDIGKIIEVIDD

-539 ELIQGIQEEARQ
+539 DLIQSIQREARQ
-551 AVDNMTKSTNMVQEG
+551 AVENMEHSTRIVEEG
-566 LLLGLDLNKAFGK
+566 LSLGNDLGSALHK
-579 ISNVVTE
+579 ISDVVTE
-586 VYKFAQEIGAATNE
+586 VYKFSQEIGAATNE
-600 QSNGSSQIAKA
+600 QSVGSSQIAKA
-611 TTRLT
+611 TNRLT
-616 EITQEINSSV
+616 EITQEINSAV

-632 AQGVVRAME
+632 AQAVVRAMD
-641 KMREMVQQS
+641 KMRELVQQS
-650 TSSSTELAA
+650 ASSSTELSAA
-659 TAEQMSK
+659 AEQMLK
-666 LSRVLLESMNRFRIE
+666 LSRNLLDNMDRFVIDRAGQMRHRRE
-681 RKSSEHKPSWNERD
+681 GAAPRRAASGQ
-695 ESEAGSLS
+695 EAREYEFAEVGRS
-703 EDSYDSD
+703 
-710 LVRA
+710 